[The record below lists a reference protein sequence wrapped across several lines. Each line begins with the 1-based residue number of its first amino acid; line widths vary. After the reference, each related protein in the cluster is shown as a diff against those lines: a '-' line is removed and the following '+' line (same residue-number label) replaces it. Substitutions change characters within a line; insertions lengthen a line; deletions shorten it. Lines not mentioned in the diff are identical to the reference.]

1 MSIGP
6 CENCGLCCEHLL
18 VEADAID
25 VLREPKIDKE
35 RPLGKLRV
43 PLPILDASWLLA
55 GPGMPCPFLSPQK
68 RCDIYSSRPQVC
80 VAFTAGSAKCQ
91 ELRKERGL
99 KPVVLRPNAQNV
111 LTQIMKGIIAVER
124 EELNGP

>member
-1 MSIGP
+1 MNHDP
-6 CENCGLCCEHLL
+6 CKDCGLCCEHLL

-68 RCDIYSSRPQVC
+68 RCEIYSSRPQVC

-91 ELRKERGL
+91 ELRKAHGL
-99 KPVVLRPNAQNV
+99 ELVKLQTSVHRV
-111 LTQIMKGIIAVER
+111 LTDIMKAAIA
-124 EELNGP
+124 EEIEEPE